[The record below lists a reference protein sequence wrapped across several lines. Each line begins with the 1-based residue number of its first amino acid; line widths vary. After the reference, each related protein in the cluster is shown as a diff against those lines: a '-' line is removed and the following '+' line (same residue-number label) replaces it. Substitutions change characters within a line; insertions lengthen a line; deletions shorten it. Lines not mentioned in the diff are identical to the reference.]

1 MSEKKVG
8 ISLKALQE
16 DWVEKVDQKR
26 TLSVKTRVSS
36 ECQHRVRAP
45 CVSTEC
51 KHGVLTQSV
60 DTV

>member
-45 CVSTEC
+45 SVSTEC